1 MSEAVPEWTYKD
13 FVSHVR
19 RFNQESVLDTVVAA
33 ALTLPHR
40 MDDDPLLYRR
50 TPPWALAAVVKA
62 SLCNGNGHRSSPMKE
77 RDLILACHMHN
88 NLHPEELD
96 HPHLGS
102 PLAIMVRIGYEQFP
116 YQESMFEEMARAEA
130 FFNGYAGRKP
140 LTAIT
145 DERLAKLLGAPI
157 RQAAGVAL
165 LLHVGAERNGGFFD
179 PTWLDQSNFRPVL
192 DALPREAILDVV
204 NTSFATDV
212 AGFRRLADEAPTV
225 PMLDKYLFNPLTAR
239 PFIRRKDGRLIAPV
253 PQLISRRMSPL
264 EWYYAGVRE
273 WGTDFASDLGY
284 LFEDYV
290 GRQFATVPDASV
302 EPEVEYHRGRERM
315 DTTDWFIVF
324 DDVVLLVEA
333 KAGIL
338 PAAGRAGD
346 ASLTSMMTRTVGKAI
361 KQINRTHVLIRSGA
375 PEVAHIPNDRP
386 ILAMVATLDPW
397 YMANSVFG
405 REVLPT
411 CDVPLTVCS
420 ARDIEFL
427 VGIGQRTPVGPI
439 LTEILADS
447 DRSSWSLGI
456 ALESYRVAGDRNP
469 LLDQAWKRYPFN

>member
-1 MSEAVPEWTYKD
+1 MSKAAPKWTYND
-13 FVSHVR
+13 FSDHVR
-19 RFNQESVLDTVVAA
+19 RFNQESVLDAVVAV
-33 ALTLPHR
+33 ALTLPGK
-40 MDDDPLLYRR
+40 MDDDPRRYQR

-62 SLCNGNGHRSSPMKE
+62 SLCNGNAHRSTPMRE
-77 RDLILACHMHN
+77 RDLVLACHMHN

-130 FFNGYAGRKP
+130 FFNGYTGSKP
-140 LTAIT
+140 LTVVT
-145 DERLAKLLGAPI
+145 DERLAKLLGAPV
-157 RQAAGVAL
+157 REAAGVAL
-165 LLHVGAERNGGFFD
+165 LLHAGAERNGGFFD
-179 PTWLDQSNFRPVL
+179 PKWLDQSNFTPVL
-192 DALPREAILDVV
+192 DALSREAILDVV
-204 NTSFATDV
+204 NTSFASDV
-212 AGFRRLADEAPTV
+212 AGFKRLAAEAPAV
-225 PMLDKYLFNPLTAR
+225 PLLDKYLFNPLMAR

-264 EWYYAGVRE
+264 EWYYAGIRE
-273 WGTDFASDLGY
+273 WGTDFAIDLGY

-302 EPEVEYHRGRERM
+302 EPEIEYHRGKDRM

-324 DDVVLLVEA
+324 DDAVLLVEA

-346 ASLTSMMTRTVGKAI
+346 DSLTTMMTRTVGKAI
-361 KQINRTHVLIRSGA
+361 KQINRTHALIKSGA
-375 PEVAHIPNDRP
+375 PEVVHIPNDRP

-397 YMANSVFG
+397 YMANSFLG
-405 REVLPT
+405 HEVLPT
-411 CDVPLTVCS
+411 CDVPVTVCS

-427 VGIGQRTPVGPI
+427 VSIGQRTPVGPI
-439 LTEILADS
+439 LTEIVTDPE
-447 DRSSWSLGI
+447 RSTWSLGI
-456 ALESYRVAGDRNP
+456 ALKPYRLTNDRNP
-469 LLDQAWKRYPFN
+469 LLDQAWKQYPFN